1 MGSYKTNPFTFQNFG
16 IRKINLKVNGV
27 SYPATPY
34 TPNFESGDFM
44 VMYDDFLHGVGYSE
58 MNDSSGISK
67 EEFRKHKM
75 FTIFGKYFII
85 V

>member
-1 MGSYKTNPFTFQNFG
+1 
-16 IRKINLKVNGV
+16 
-27 SYPATPY
+27 
-34 TPNFESGDFM
+34 M
-44 VMYDDFLHGVGYSE
+44 VMYDDFLRGVGYSE

-75 FTIFGKYFII
+75 FTIFGKYFRI